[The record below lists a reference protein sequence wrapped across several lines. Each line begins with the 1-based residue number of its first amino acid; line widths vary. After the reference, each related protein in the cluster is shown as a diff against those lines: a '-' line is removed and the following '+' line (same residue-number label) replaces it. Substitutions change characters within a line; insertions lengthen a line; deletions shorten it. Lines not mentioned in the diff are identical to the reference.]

1 MSFKF
6 KFEDENSDEF
16 LFDYLQDYTNST
28 VIVIEEI
35 MKYLNLN
42 GIVSAKLN
50 GIQILIGFE
59 NLDSIDERLEELN
72 KKILQALENKFK
84 GMEVK

>member
-42 GIVSAKLN
+42 A
-50 GIQILIGFE
+50 
-59 NLDSIDERLEELN
+59 
-72 KKILQALENKFK
+72 
-84 GMEVK
+84 